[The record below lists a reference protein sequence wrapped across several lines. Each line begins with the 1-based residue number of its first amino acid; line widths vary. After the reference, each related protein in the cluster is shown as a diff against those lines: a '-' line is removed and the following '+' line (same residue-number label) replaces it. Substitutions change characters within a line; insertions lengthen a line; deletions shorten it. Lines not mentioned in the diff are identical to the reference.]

1 MLSMPLDRRRL
12 LASLT
17 AGFAWS
23 AAPRSLFAAPQAP
36 TAVPALRGADGA
48 VDWRAVRALFPLA
61 KDRLHFASFLFVSH
75 PAPVAA
81 AIEAFRR
88 KLDEDPTYIDAI
100 AFGESKE
107 RPFSDVKKALADYV
121 GGLPEEI
128 CLTSNT
134 TSALAMAY
142 QGLRV
147 RSDQEVV
154 TTEHDHYSHHE
165 AIRLASERSGSA
177 VRRVSLYDAAA
188 NARADEIVARLARAI
203 TPKTR
208 AVGVTWV
215 HSSTGVKLP
224 IAAIAEAV
232 AKANRGRAGADR
244 CLLIVDGVHGLGN
257 QDVDVARLGCDLF
270 AAGAHKWLFAPRG
283 TGFLWGRKDVWPDMR
298 PTIPTFDPD
307 GLDAFAAW
315 MEHKPP
321 VTTRAANVS
330 PGGFQA
336 YEHVLAIPAAVE
348 LHRAIGRDRIAAR
361 IRELNGAFREGAAK
375 LPGVTLH
382 TPRDPELSAGIS
394 CYEVAGLA
402 PEAVVHRLAAKN
414 IRTTTSP
421 YKVSYARVACG
432 VMNFPEEIETV
443 LREIRALST
452 SASKGAA

>member
-1 MLSMPLDRRRL
+1 MTLDRRRL

-17 AGFAWS
+17 SGLAWNAAGRPVLAATPS
-23 AAPRSLFAAPQAP
+23 APR
-36 TAVPALRGADGA
+36 PALRRSDGS
-48 VDWRAVRALFPLA
+48 VDWRAVRDLFPLA

-81 AIEAFRR
+81 AIERFRR
-88 KLDEDPTYIDAI
+88 KLDEDPTWIEAV
-100 AFGESKE
+100 AFEPEKKE
-107 RPFSDVKKALADYV
+107 QPFSDVKKALADYV
-121 GGLPEEI
+121 GGQPKEI

-142 QGLRV
+142 QGLKV

-165 AIRLASERSGSA
+165 AIRLASERSGAA

-188 NARADEIVARLARAI
+188 NARADEIVARLARAVS
-203 TPKTR
+203 PKTR

-224 IAAIAEAV
+224 IAAIADAV
-232 AKANRGRAGADR
+232 AKANAGRAEADR
-244 CLLIVDGVHGLGN
+244 CLLIVDGVHGFAN
-257 QDVDVARLGCDLF
+257 QDVDVARLGCDFF

-307 GLDAFAAW
+307 GLDAFEAW

-321 VTTRAANVS
+321 VATRAANVS
-330 PGGFQA
+330 PGGFLA

-348 LHRAIGRDRIAAR
+348 LHRTIGRDRIAAR
-361 IRELNGAFREGAAK
+361 IRELNGAFREGASK

-382 TPRDPELSAGIS
+382 TPRDPDLSAGIS
-394 CYEVAGLA
+394 CYEVAGI
-402 PEAVVHRLAAKN
+402 PPQDVVRRLAAKRM
-414 IRTTTSP
+414 RTTTSP

-432 VMNFPEEIETV
+432 VMNSPEEVEMV
-443 LREIRALST
+443 LREIRALS
-452 SASKGAA
+452 ASTKAA